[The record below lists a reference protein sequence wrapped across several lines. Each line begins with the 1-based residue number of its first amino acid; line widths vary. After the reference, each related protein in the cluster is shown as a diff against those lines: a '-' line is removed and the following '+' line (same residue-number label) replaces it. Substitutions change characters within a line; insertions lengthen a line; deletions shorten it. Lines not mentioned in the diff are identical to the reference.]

1 MKKTGWNV
9 ILKMI
14 IAIASAIVGAIG
26 GQAMLSL
33 IHI

>member
-26 GQAMLSL
+26 GQAMTL
-33 IHI
+33 

>member
-14 IAIASAIVGAIG
+14 IAIASAIVGAIC
-26 GQAMLSL
+26 GQAMTL
-33 IHI
+33 

>member
-1 MKKTGWNV
+1 MKKTSWNV

-26 GQAMLSL
+26 GQAMTL
-33 IHI
+33 

>member
-26 GQAMLSL
+26 GQA
-33 IHI
+33 I

>member
-14 IAIASAIVGAIG
+14 IAIASALVGAIG
-26 GQAMLSL
+26 GQAMTL
-33 IHI
+33 

>member
-14 IAIASAIVGAIG
+14 IAIASAMVGAIG
-26 GQAMLSL
+26 GQAMTL
-33 IHI
+33 

>member
-14 IAIASAIVGAIG
+14 IAIVSAIVGAIG
-26 GQAMLSL
+26 GQAMTL
-33 IHI
+33 

>member
-9 ILKMI
+9 ISKMI

-26 GQAMLSL
+26 GQAMTL
-33 IHI
+33 

>member
-14 IAIASAIVGAIG
+14 IAIASAIVGASG
-26 GQAMLSL
+26 GQAMTL
-33 IHI
+33 